1 MLTITRMKKW
11 LRNGAAAIG
20 LGVLTVGAYLGFLQL
35 SGNFHTVI
43 DGELYRS
50 AQPTAGQIE
59 DYARRYG
66 IQTIINLRGASDD
79 ASWYADEVATA
90 TRLVINH
97 MDFRMLASRQL
108 TAEEAEA
115 LVAMLR
121 DAPKPIL
128 IHCRGGADRT
138 GLASVLYS
146 QRIAGIPT
154 SKAEQQLSLYF
165 GHVGVPMLSAAYAMD
180 LTWEMLER
188 HYGLEQA
195 RGDLKQAQPAIEG

>member
-1 MLTITRMKKW
+1 MLTITGMKTW
-11 LRNGAAAIG
+11 LRNGAAGIG

-66 IQTIINLRGASDD
+66 IQTIVNLRGASDD

-90 TRLVINH
+90 KRLGINH
-97 MDFRMLASRQL
+97 MDFRMLASKQL
-108 TAEEAEA
+108 TAQEADA
-115 LVAMLR
+115 LVAMLK

-154 SKAEQQLSLYF
+154 HKAEQQLSLYF
-165 GHVGVPMLSAAYAMD
+165 GHVGVPMLSSAYAMD

-195 RGDLKQAQPAIEG
+195 RGDMKPSQAAVEG

>member
-1 MLTITRMKKW
+1 MMAITRMKKW
-11 LRNGAAAIG
+11 LRNGALAIG
-20 LGVLTVGAYLGFLQL
+20 LGALALGGYLGFLQL

-43 DGELYRS
+43 AGELYRS

-66 IQTIINLRGASDD
+66 IQTIVNLRGASDD
-79 ASWYADEVATA
+79 GAWYAEEVSTA
-90 TRLVINH
+90 KRLGINH
-97 MDFRMLASRQL
+97 MDFRMLASKQL
-108 TAEEAEA
+108 TAQEADA
-115 LVAMLR
+115 LVAMLK

-154 SKAEQQLSLYF
+154 GKAEQQLSLYF

-195 RGDLKQAQPAIEG
+195 RHEGGLMEGA

>member
-1 MLTITRMKKW
+1 MSIIRKNKW
-11 LRNGAAAIG
+11 LRGSATIVGA
-20 LGVLTVGAYLGFLQL
+20 GVLLLAAYLGFLQV

-43 DGELYRS
+43 AGELYRS
-50 AQPTAGQIE
+50 AQPTAAQIE

-66 IQTIINLRGASDD
+66 IQTIVNLRGASDN
-79 ASWYADEVATA
+79 ASWYFEEVAA
-90 TRLVINH
+90 AKRLGINH
-97 MDFRMLASRQL
+97 MDFRMRASKQL
-108 TAEEAEA
+108 TAAEADA
-115 LVAMLR
+115 LVAMLK

-154 SKAEQQLSLYF
+154 GRAEQQLSLYF
-165 GHVGVPMLSAAYAMD
+165 GHVGVPLISSAYAMD

-188 HYGLEQA
+188 HYGLEPA
-195 RGDLKQAQPAIEG
+195 GRGPRQVESSIQS

>member
-1 MLTITRMKKW
+1 MLTITRIKKW

-20 LGVLTVGAYLGFLQL
+20 LGVLMVGAYLGFLQL

-59 DYARRYG
+59 DSARRYG
-66 IQTIINLRGASDD
+66 IQTIVNLRGASDD

-90 TRLVINH
+90 KRLGINH

-108 TAEEAEA
+108 TAQEAEV

-154 SKAEQQLSLYF
+154 SKAEQQLALYF

-188 HYGLEQA
+188 QYGL
-195 RGDLKQAQPAIEG
+195 